1 MQHRGCGLCLL
12 YSHPTRTHAPQRC
25 CHGNHKQAHGQVGGD
40 NQLPGEHG
48 VQGAVKLIASTKA
61 MTDPISIFVKERMAK
76 GNVNITTIMGKQ
88 IKCKE
93 RMMTY
98 LTL

>member
-1 MQHRGCGLCLL
+1 MLPWESQASSWAGGWRQSAPWGAWRTGRCKTCREYEADDGL
-12 YSHPTRTHAPQRC
+12 H
-25 CHGNHKQAHGQVGGD
+25 
-40 NQLPGEHG
+40 
-48 VQGAVKLIASTKA
+48 
-61 MTDPISIFVKERMAK
+61 IFTFVTERMAE